1 MISSSSV
8 NPDINELSEFETQS
22 NVASLAQLWAKRYM
36 RNLDQAETSQ
46 QSSEKPSEKLSEKHL
61 EGSGTSSGEFNSLQ
75 GTLSPSGRHATGA
88 KIQNSLRFTSAQA
101 WAKTE
106 TLLISQVERHQIATD
121 LIDPWQV
128 ATDARFIFEEVMG
141 IYAQQGKERTV
152 SLGRYTEL
160 ATNTTESESQGVHTV
175 TTMPSPEKLA
185 VLIASSVGE
194 MRYRYTKDDPRVL
207 GFVSM
212 QIHYTGQM
220 LLDVLSPWEKVL
232 VGSYFKVIDDN
243 LYMPLQRAYQAAA
256 KLDYHD
262 PALEAVRT
270 LLPITSELA
279 RYVAHNA
286 ALMHPDYNSIS
297 GALTNPAVRV
307 SSIRDVEMF
316 QVYLCLSVLEASVQS
331 IQEELFPL
339 CVMLYPPLKVNW
351 SLVRSLLRLLG
362 HGINKSLAPE
372 VSRKF
377 RPYLRALWEMFNTDV
392 FPEA

>member
-1 MISSSSV
+1 MISSSSM
-8 NPDINELSEFETQS
+8 NTDINELSEFDTQS

-46 QSSEKPSEKLSEKHL
+46 QHSEHSSQQHSG
-61 EGSGTSSGEFNSLQ
+61 GSGISSGEFSSLQ
-75 GTLSPSGRHATGA
+75 ETLSPSSRRATGA

-152 SLGRYTEL
+152 SLGGHIEQLT
-160 ATNTTESESQGVHTV
+160 ATNTAGESQAVRTV

-212 QIHYTGQM
+212 QLHYTGQM

-262 PALEAVRT
+262 PALEAVRA

-286 ALMHPDYNSIS
+286 ALMHPDYHSIS
-297 GALTNPAVRV
+297 GALTSPTVRV

>member
-1 MISSSSV
+1 MI
-8 NPDINELSEFETQS
+8 NPSPFNFDNTDAAAFTTQS

-36 RNLDQAETSQ
+36 RNLDQAEAMPQPPTPADT
-46 QSSEKPSEKLSEKHL
+46 SSECTSWQGALS
-61 EGSGTSSGEFNSLQ
+61 Q
-75 GTLSPSGRHATGA
+75 RGRHTTGA
-88 KIQNSLRFTSAQA
+88 KIQNSLRFASAQA

-106 TLLISQVERHQIATD
+106 TLLIGQVERHQIPTD

-141 IYAQQGKERTV
+141 IYAQQGEERTIT
-152 SLGRYTEL
+152 LGNQMGQLTETIAGEPL
-160 ATNTTESESQGVHTV
+160 VASTV
-175 TTMPSPEKLA
+175 TTMPSPAKLA
-185 VLIASSVGE
+185 VLIADSVGE

-212 QIHYTGQM
+212 QLHYTGQM
-220 LLDVLSPWEKVL
+220 LLDILSPWEKVL

-243 LYMPLQRAYQAAA
+243 LYMPLQRAYRAAA
-256 KLDYHD
+256 KLNYDD
-262 PALEAVRT
+262 PALEAVRA
-270 LLPITSELA
+270 LLPMSSDLA
-279 RYVAHNA
+279 RYVTHNA
-286 ALMHPDYNSIS
+286 ALMHPDYATIS
-297 GALTNPAVRV
+297 GVLTNPMVRI
-307 SSIRDVEMF
+307 SSLRDVEMF
-316 QVYLCLSVLEASVQS
+316 QVYLCLSLLEASVQS

-351 SLVRSLLRLLG
+351 TLVRSLLRLLG
-362 HGINKSLAPE
+362 HGINKNLPPE